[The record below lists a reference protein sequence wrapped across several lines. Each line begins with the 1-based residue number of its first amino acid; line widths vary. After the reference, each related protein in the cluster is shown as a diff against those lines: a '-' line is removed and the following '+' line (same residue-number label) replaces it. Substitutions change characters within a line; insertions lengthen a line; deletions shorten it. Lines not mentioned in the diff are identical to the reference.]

1 MNKVIVVAIAAMMV
15 IIGAFAYHVYTHPSH
30 PPTFKQYNLNIVMSS
45 AIGSLAINNR
55 VYSNLG
61 GHWFNTTMTGYNN
74 YTVSF
79 PYLVEY
85 GGYVN
90 STLHVYLDHNTTVL
104 LDRAIVNLSLSLT
117 TDAPNTSLIFQ
128 QMIHLN
134 RSAGIPYSSI
144 NPSFDNLAF
153 YYNNGTPIYAWLES
167 INQYGN
173 ATIWLKLDGCVNR
186 TIDVKILNQT
196 ANGMSASGYYGEAP
210 QLSATYG
217 EYDNGANVF
226 PFYDNFAG
234 TTLSSKWTS
243 TGGITYSVN
252 NGFTATASGSYD
264 DAITSSAGSII
275 SAPSVIDFY
284 GIIDAS
290 VIDCGAGSNNNVG
303 TFIQTTGSNTFVQQH
318 SNAGPSTNSGSITS
332 LVTKEIYNLLIQ
344 SETSSTFS
352 VNYGITVTPSTADA
366 PVYPVPAMLISGTGS
381 FSPAFFAQWY
391 RTRAYPPN
399 GVMPS
404 SSSSLNFGPIY
415 VGG

>member
-1 MNKVIVVAIAAMMV
+1 MMKS
-15 IIGAFAYHVYTHPSH
+15 IRLPA
-30 PPTFKQYNLNIVMSS
+30 TFKITITNNQSTPSAAPHHQMLQLNLQTLRYRGGAVRPDCGNLRFYDSNM
-45 AIGSLAINNR
+45 AP
-55 VYSNLG
+55 VYS
-61 GHWFNTTMTGYNN
+61 
-74 YTVSF
+74 
-79 PYLVEY
+79 
-85 GGYVN
+85 
-90 STLHVYLDHNTTVL
+90 
-104 LDRAIVNLSLSLT
+104 
-117 TDAPNTSLIFQ
+117 
-128 QMIHLN
+128 
-134 RSAGIPYSSI
+134 
-144 NPSFDNLAF
+144 
-153 YYNNGTPIYAWLES
+153 WLES
-167 INQYGN
+167 ITNSTATFWLRIAN
-173 ATIWLKLDGCVNR
+173 AIP
-186 TIDVKILNQT
+186 
-196 ANGMSASGYYGEAP
+196 ANGAITVFMVPQSYNTEFDGTYAGEAP
-210 QLSATYG
+210 QLSSTYG
-217 EYDNGANVF
+217 QYDNGANVF

-252 NGFTATASGSYD
+252 NGFTATASGSYN

-366 PVYPVPAMLISGTGS
+366 PVYPVPAMLISGNGS

-399 GVMPS
+399 GVMPLTLIS
-404 SSSSLNFGPIY
+404 QWQS
-415 VGG
+415 GGE

>member
-1 MNKVIVVAIAAMMV
+1 MILKQVIPIILTNSQSSATPAPFQHMFTYPVASNSLINSDCSNVRFHDINGNVITSWLEDTSGTWWLSLINGIPANSYV
-15 IIGAFAYHVYTHPSH
+15 IIYMRIYD
-30 PPTFKQYNLNIVMSS
+30 SS
-45 AIGSLAINNR
+45 NFMFDGSS
-55 VYSNLG
+55 V
-61 GHWFNTTMTGYNN
+61 
-74 YTVSF
+74 
-79 PYLVEY
+79 
-85 GGYVN
+85 
-90 STLHVYLDHNTTVL
+90 
-104 LDRAIVNLSLSLT
+104 
-117 TDAPNTSLIFQ
+117 
-128 QMIHLN
+128 
-134 RSAGIPYSSI
+134 
-144 NPSFDNLAF
+144 
-153 YYNNGTPIYAWLES
+153 
-167 INQYGN
+167 
-173 ATIWLKLDGCVNR
+173 
-186 TIDVKILNQT
+186 
-196 ANGMSASGYYGEAP
+196 GEAP
-210 QLSATYG
+210 QLSSTYG
-217 EYDNGANVF
+217 QYDNGANVF

-252 NGFTATASGSYD
+252 NGFTATASGSYN

-366 PVYPVPAMLISGTGS
+366 PVYPVPAMLIGGNGS

-399 GVMPS
+399 GVMPFQS
-404 SSSSLNFGPIY
+404 YGNILFY
-415 VGG
+415 

>member
-1 MNKVIVVAIAAMMV
+1 MILKQVIPIILTNSQSSATPAPFQHMFTYPVASNSLINSDCSNVRFHDINGNVITSWLEDTSGTWWLSLINGIPANSYV
-15 IIGAFAYHVYTHPSH
+15 IIYMRIYD
-30 PPTFKQYNLNIVMSS
+30 SS
-45 AIGSLAINNR
+45 NFMFDGSS
-55 VYSNLG
+55 V
-61 GHWFNTTMTGYNN
+61 
-74 YTVSF
+74 
-79 PYLVEY
+79 
-85 GGYVN
+85 
-90 STLHVYLDHNTTVL
+90 
-104 LDRAIVNLSLSLT
+104 
-117 TDAPNTSLIFQ
+117 
-128 QMIHLN
+128 
-134 RSAGIPYSSI
+134 
-144 NPSFDNLAF
+144 
-153 YYNNGTPIYAWLES
+153 
-167 INQYGN
+167 
-173 ATIWLKLDGCVNR
+173 
-186 TIDVKILNQT
+186 
-196 ANGMSASGYYGEAP
+196 GEAP
-210 QLSATYG
+210 QLSSTYG
-217 EYDNGANVF
+217 QYDNGANVF

-252 NGFTATASGSYD
+252 NGFTATASGSYN

-366 PVYPVPAMLISGTGS
+366 PVYPVPAMLISGNGS

-399 GVMPS
+399 GVMPFQS
-404 SSSSLNFGPIY
+404 YGNILFY
-415 VGG
+415 